1 MECGCRCIWSC
12 LILLRVYRIASE
24 VRMLNIG
31 IDIGSKTIKAVVLQG
46 DLQQDDGLS
55 ICNKTLFAAY
65 RPHDSNVAA
74 SLGSL
79 LKELEDEFGTSAP
92 CGLVF
97 TGSGSMGLSKRAQL
111 DYVQEVRALRLGA
124 AHLRLDADAALEMGG
139 EDSKIVYFGAS
150 PCQRMNTSCAGG
162 TGSFLEDAA
171 ALLAADMGTLD
182 ELAGKGKALYPIA
195 SRCAVFALRDIKPL
209 INSDAKQE
217 DIAASVYAS
226 VVDQTLA
233 TLCAGRKLE
242 GRVLFLG
249 GPFKHLP
256 NLVNAFAQ
264 ALHLG
269 EGNAL
274 VPPQAELVCAYGAAA
289 ASASCKIMTLGQ
301 IAKNALNFDC
311 VVSKPMRAFP
321 KLAPVDAGIDCY
333 VTETSFKEA
342 QYPLFVGFDLGSS
355 STKFAVLD
363 SLGRLVF
370 AKYDLSPSCPSLCAK
385 NFWDELEGRLS
396 AFGKTISND
405 VARVASC
412 GYGESQISLFCNDFD
427 VMAETAAHLRSAV
440 ELRPD
445 ASFVLDIGG
454 QDMKAMWV
462 QDGQLKDVAV
472 NESCSSG
479 CGAFVSSAA
488 AALGVSLGDFDKLAF
503 SSKAPV
509 DLGTRCTVFMR
520 SRIRQAQ
527 ERGAGVADIAAGA
540 AYAIAQNAL
549 IRLLG
554 SKRAQTVGDVVVVQG
569 GAFESDAVLSAFQMQ
584 LGKQVMRPAASCL
597 MGAIGCALLAKDAHT
612 ESQSLAGTSL
622 FAVNESI
629 ETVPNTAALQQQ
641 LLSAYRGVT
650 GRGKRAGIKIGI
662 VNALNDYESLPF
674 WHACLS
680 SLGFSIVVPQDCAE
694 RISRADV
701 AQSLVSD
708 TVCLPAQL
716 AHKRLLQVAA
726 AGATC
731 AWCPSSDEAGMCAVT
746 REYQEVLPRA
756 LSGVVDIPVLV
767 PKLGNYSPRAMDRRL
782 LHAESLRSCLEDILP
797 PNDTLATKELEDA
810 VRVGQQAYRS
820 FVEQMEDA
828 ALKALDWVHRHPN
841 RHAIV
846 LSGRSYHIDAEL
858 LGGID
863 RVLQSEGFAVLA
875 PLGVSKMARKAR
887 SPFLDHTVD
896 RNRTWTPAKRVL
908 GFAALSVLD
917 PQLDTVFLQ
926 SFGCG
931 MDAISHVDAR
941 RMLEK
946 NNRPFTLFKI
956 DSKSDERHVRIRVR
970 ALANA
975 IKNRRAAELH
985 GVLVQQETKSDVSEH
1000 GDAFLAGSRRSLP
1013 QLSIELAPLPNANQE
1028 VVPFLGL
1035 SDVDAKYALQH
1046 LPSDICSTVAL
1057 LAAYG
1062 IRVATAN
1069 PKSKIEIPLPCE
1081 GCVLESV
1088 QHFITLSGSDC
1099 IVEWVSNWPEKEP
1112 HFAASVSEDSKGR
1125 QRLTRI
1131 GICGNPLILFD
1142 EVANQGVVK
1151 FVCEAGVQPVF
1162 GDLYSW
1168 YSDVAHYVPQIESLE
1183 AKGVKHVLLLQSFMC
1198 LKGHVHMRGALDEL
1212 KERFRDMSFSVIDL
1226 DLNASDLN
1234 IKNRVLLSL
1243 DQMLDSHLPDYV
1255 S

>member
-1 MECGCRCIWSC
+1 
-12 LILLRVYRIASE
+12 
-24 VRMLNIG
+24 MLNIG

-46 DLQQDDGLS
+46 DLQQDGGLS
-55 ICNKTLFAAY
+55 ICNKNLFAAY

-74 SLGSL
+74 SLESL
-79 LKELEDEFGTSAP
+79 LKELEDEFGASAP
-92 CGLVF
+92 CRLTF
-97 TGSGSMGLSKRAQL
+97 TGSGSMGLSKRARL

-139 EDSKIVYFGAS
+139 EDSKAVYFGAA

-171 ALLAADMGTLD
+171 ALLGVDMAVLD
-182 ELAGKGKALYPIA
+182 GLAGKGEALYPIA

-233 TLCAGRKLE
+233 TLCTGRKLE

-264 ALHLG
+264 ALRLDKDC
-269 EGNAL
+269 EL
-274 VPPQAELVCAYGAAA
+274 VPSQAELVCAYGAAA
-289 ASASCKIMTLGQ
+289 ASASCKVTTLGQ
-301 IAKNALNFDC
+301 VTKDVLSVDR
-311 VVSKPMRAFP
+311 VGDKPMRTLP
-321 KLAPVDAGIDCY
+321 KLAAIDADADCHMR
-333 VTETSFKEA
+333 ETSFKEA

-355 STKFAVLD
+355 SAKFAVLD

-370 AKYDLSPSCPSLCAK
+370 AKYELSPSHPSLCAK
-385 NFWDELEGRLS
+385 NFWDEFEDRLS
-396 AFGKTISND
+396 SFGKTVCSD
-405 VARVASC
+405 VAHVASC
-412 GYGESQISLFCNDFD
+412 GYGESQVSVFCRDFD

-440 ELRPD
+440 ELCPD

-488 AALGVSLGDFDKLAF
+488 AALNVSLEDFDKLAF
-503 SSKAPV
+503 TSKAPV

-527 ERGAGVADIAAGA
+527 ERGAGAEDIAAGA
-540 AYAIAQNAL
+540 AHAIAQNAL
-549 IRLLG
+549 VRLLG
-554 SKRAQTVGDVVVVQG
+554 PKRMQTVGDVVVVQG

-584 LGKQVMRPAASCL
+584 LGKRVMRPTTSCL
-597 MGAIGCALLAKDAHT
+597 MGAIGCALLARDAYAQR
-612 ESQSLAGTSL
+612 QSLAGTSL
-622 FAVNESI
+622 FDVSDST

-650 GRGKRAGIKIGI
+650 GRGKRAQVKIGI
-662 VNALNDYESLPF
+662 VSALNDYESLPF

-680 SLGFSIVVPQDCAE
+680 DLGFSIVVPQDCTE

-756 LSGVVDIPVLV
+756 MSGVIDIPVLV

-797 PNDTLATKELEDA
+797 LNDTLETKELEDA
-810 VRVGQQAYRS
+810 VRAGQQAYRS

-828 ALKALDWVHRHPN
+828 ASKALDWVHRHPN
-841 RHAIV
+841 RHGIV

-863 RVLQSEGFAVLA
+863 RVFQSEGFTVLA
-875 PLGVSKMARKAR
+875 PLGVSKIARKAR
-887 SPFLDHTVD
+887 APFLDHTVD

-908 GFAALSVLD
+908 GFAAMSVLD

-956 DSKSDERHVRIRVR
+956 DTKSDERHVRIRVR
-970 ALANA
+970 ALADA
-975 IKNRRAAELH
+975 IKNRRAAELD
-985 GVLVQQETKSDVSEH
+985 GALMQQEIKSDVSEQS
-1000 GDAFLAGSRRSLP
+1000 DASAVGLRHPLP
-1013 QLSIELAPLPNANQE
+1013 RLSIELAPLPSANQE

-1035 SDVDAKYALQH
+1035 SDADVKYALRY
-1046 LPSDICSTVAL
+1046 LPSDVCSTVSL

-1069 PKSKIEIPLPCE
+1069 PKARIEIPLPCE

-1099 IVEWVSNWPEKEP
+1099 LVEWVSNWPEKEP
-1112 HFAASVSEDSKGR
+1112 HFAPTVFGDANGQ
-1125 QRLTRI
+1125 QRSRRI

-1142 EVANQGVVK
+1142 EVANQGVVR

-1168 YSDVAHYVPQIESLE
+1168 YSDVAHYIPQIESLQ
-1183 AKGVKHVLLLQSFMC
+1183 AKGIRHVLLLQSFMC

-1212 KERFRDMSFSVIDL
+1212 KERFGDMSFSVIDL
-1226 DLNASDLN
+1226 DLSASNLN

-1243 DQMLDSHLPDYV
+1243 DQALDSRSSDHV